1 MTAVPSPPS
10 GFAPT
15 PGTQRDYR
23 NALSCFATGVTVITV
38 NTPDGP
44 LGMTANSFAS
54 VSLDPPLVLWSP
66 AKYSERY
73 ESFATATHFAIHVLR
88 HSQKD
93 LALHFAKRGDAFA
106 HVTYT
111 SNAAGVPIFA
121 DCLARFEC
129 ATHAVHEA
137 GDHAIV
143 VGLVQ
148 NVLLN
153 EGPPLIFAQ
162 RDYGTLAPDA

>member
-1 MTAVPSPPS
+1 MSPVSSSPS

-15 PGTQRDYR
+15 TENHRDYR

-38 NTPDGP
+38 NAPDGP

-54 VSLDPPLVLWSP
+54 VSLDPALVLWSP

-73 ESFATATHFAIHVLR
+73 THFATATHFAIHVLR

-93 LALHFAKRGDAFA
+93 LALHFAKQGDAFD
-106 HVTYT
+106 HVAATV
-111 SNAAGVPIFA
+111 NAAGVPIFD

-129 ATHAVHEA
+129 ATHAVHDA

-143 VGLVQ
+143 VGQVQ

-153 EGPPLIFAQ
+153 DGAPLIFAQ
-162 RDYGTLAPDA
+162 RDYGTIAPDT